1 MLGAEADIL
10 LLANALQTML
20 IDSRVPASAKVS
32 GQVSTWRG
40 ATFNR
45 NLALHPGSEVHNP
58 FLAKALLRASIA
70 QMAKDY
76 GITPPIALS
85 LLAPYDKQILARSN

>member
-1 MLGAEADIL
+1 MCGAL
-10 LLANALQTML
+10 
-20 IDSRVPASAKVS
+20 
-32 GQVSTWRG
+32 
-40 ATFNR
+40 FNR

-76 GITPPIALS
+76 GITPPIALPM
-85 LLAPYDKQILARSN
+85 LAPFDQQILGKTGNN